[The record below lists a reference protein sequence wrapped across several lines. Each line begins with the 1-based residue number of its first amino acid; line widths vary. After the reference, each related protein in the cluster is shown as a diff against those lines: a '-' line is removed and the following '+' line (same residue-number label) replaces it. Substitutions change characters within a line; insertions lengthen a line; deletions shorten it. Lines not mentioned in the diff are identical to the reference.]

1 MFQILIVIL
10 CCYLQ
15 LFGKSSWVKEVT
27 NVDSSLVIDVVVIG
41 WSIIDVYKYCEDF
54 TFTMSK
60 CLWFSSIFVDLSY
73 RCLFEILRYKYI
85 SLYFCESFVE
95 ISIFL
100 RLLSRK
106 LCQWTTATLCLILDE
121 IFLVKRNS
129 KFTHNEPINLYH
141 FLVIRQEQCNLRK
154 NFWYY
159 FLGKTSWFYISKFY
173 ISMEREDIV

>member
-1 MFQILIVIL
+1 MYTNIAKILP
-10 CCYLQ
+10 LQ
-15 LFGKSSWVKEVT
+15 CLNAYDLVQ
-27 NVDSSLVIDVVVIG
+27 SLLTFLT
-41 WSIIDVYKYCEDF
+41 DVYLKFLD
-54 TFTMSK
+54 
-60 CLWFSSIFVDLSY
+60 IN
-73 RCLFEILRYKYI
+73 I
-85 SLYFCESFVE
+85 SLY
-95 ISIFL
+95 ISVNLLLNYQCFL

-154 NFWYY
+154 KFWYY

>member
-1 MFQILIVIL
+1 MYTNIAKILP
-10 CCYLQ
+10 LQ
-15 LFGKSSWVKEVT
+15 CLNAYDLVQ
-27 NVDSSLVIDVVVIG
+27 SLLTFLT
-41 WSIIDVYKYCEDF
+41 DVYLKFLD
-54 TFTMSK
+54 
-60 CLWFSSIFVDLSY
+60 IN
-73 RCLFEILRYKYI
+73 I
-85 SLYFCESFVE
+85 SLY
-95 ISIFL
+95 ISVNLLLKYQCFL